1 MQLNGRTRASLD
13 AGACCVGGHAVGGHR
28 YDHEF
33 DDDFELMSEAEETM
47 LERARQLLRGSGLEV
62 DEAAP
67 G

>member
-1 MQLNGRTRASLD
+1 M
-13 AGACCVGGHAVGGHR
+13 GGHR